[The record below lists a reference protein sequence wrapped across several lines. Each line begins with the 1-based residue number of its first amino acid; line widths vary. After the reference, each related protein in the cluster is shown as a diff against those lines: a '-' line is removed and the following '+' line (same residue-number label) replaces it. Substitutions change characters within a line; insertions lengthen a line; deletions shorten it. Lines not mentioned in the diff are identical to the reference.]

1 MIPKRIHYCWFGGS
15 PLPDSAVKCV
25 ESWKRSCPGYEIV
38 EWNEANFDV
47 TCCDYVRE
55 AFESKKWAFVSDYAR
70 LKVMTEYG
78 GIYMD
83 TDVEVRKP
91 LDCFLKERA
100 FSGFETE
107 DSVSTGIMA
116 CEKGFPLFLE
126 LLEEY
131 EGRHFI
137 LPDGSLDLTT
147 NVISITDA
155 CLKKGLKRD
164 NSYQQLCGLALY
176 PKDYF
181 CPKNYLTGE
190 LECTERTY
198 AIHHF
203 SASWNNEKQKKWARW
218 ERRLIQAFGKKMMLW
233 VMHRKSWMLI
243 RHLYAFGMKETVKKV
258 RRARR
263 KGMEGKSME
272 R

>member
-25 ESWKRSCPGYEIV
+25 ES
-38 EWNEANFDV
+38 WNEANFDV

-116 CEKGFPLFLE
+116 CEKGFPL
-126 LLEEY
+126 Y
-131 EGRHFI
+131 
-137 LPDGSLDLTT
+137 
-147 NVISITDA
+147 
-155 CLKKGLKRD
+155 
-164 NSYQQLCGLALY
+164 
-176 PKDYF
+176 
-181 CPKNYLTGE
+181 
-190 LECTERTY
+190 
-198 AIHHF
+198 
-203 SASWNNEKQKKWARW
+203 
-218 ERRLIQAFGKKMMLW
+218 
-233 VMHRKSWMLI
+233 
-243 RHLYAFGMKETVKKV
+243 
-258 RRARR
+258 
-263 KGMEGKSME
+263 
-272 R
+272 